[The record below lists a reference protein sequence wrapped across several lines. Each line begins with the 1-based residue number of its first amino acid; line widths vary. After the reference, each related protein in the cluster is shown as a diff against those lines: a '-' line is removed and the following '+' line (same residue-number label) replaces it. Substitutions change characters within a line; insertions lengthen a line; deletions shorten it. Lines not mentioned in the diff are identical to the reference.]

1 MDEDS
6 HSEDATVQLDE
17 EPQPLVRVRYGLAK
31 ELRLYPDTLDIVH
44 LEEHETTQ
52 VNLANVKR
60 LILAPGDPNPSKLVL
75 MFDLDDGQTII
86 GAEGVSNVRDFRKL
100 LARLQEMHPEI
111 ELDPPDMDTQLAQ
124 ALDIRRRGLLGCY
137 GSVIG
142 VCLLVWILYLAI
154 AFIGAHA
161 AH

>member
-6 HSEDATVQLDE
+6 HSEDAAVQLDE
-17 EPQPLVRVRYGLAK
+17 EPQPLIRVRYGLAK

-52 VNLANVKR
+52 VSLTNVKR

-100 LARLQEMHPEI
+100 LTKLQEIHPEI

-142 VCLLVWILYLAI
+142 VCLLIWIVYLAI